1 MAIGNIMRHQKLLVG
16 INIAE
21 TAVRDAIASS
31 NLVVELS
38 TRTDLIAVVVR
49 A

>member
-1 MAIGNIMRHQKLLVG
+1 MAIGNIMRHQKLLFG

-21 TAVRDAIASS
+21 TAVRDAVASS
-31 NLVVELS
+31 NLMVELS
-38 TRTDLIAVVVR
+38 ARSDLIAVVVS